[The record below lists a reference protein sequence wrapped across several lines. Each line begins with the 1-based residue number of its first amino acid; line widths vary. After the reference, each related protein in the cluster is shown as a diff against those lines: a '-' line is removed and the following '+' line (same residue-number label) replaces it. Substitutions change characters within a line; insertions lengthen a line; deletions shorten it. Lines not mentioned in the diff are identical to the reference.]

1 MEPKGNINNELKE
14 ISEPKDCLK
23 LQINLG
29 DEKYFL
35 KIFLSKDNLS
45 IIFVLE
51 KEKINTYYYYGKFYL
66 NELKKINKKFNSDN
80 NIVLAF
86 NRLKDITQNTTCK
99 LEKESLKMK
108 IYFLKNNSEFTTI
121 FLLRKKIVDQ
131 KRLNLLL
138 EEEIQE
144 NKSKIKNLKKQVT
157 KLDKIIENK
166 NGLIDKIDDNISK
179 LKNEINELNN
189 NLTNELKNDK
199 NKIGN
204 ELFKKEIQNKRK
216 KLKEDLMKKKIQK
229 NEVEKVKKEYK
240 INLQKDKNKDKDANQ
255 ELNLQ
260 DTIFNF
266 GNIEVIKNK
275 KIYEALITFNLITV
289 VIIIYLLLSISDLNS
304 SLTLKMKG
312 QDLLK
317 KIAILNLLE
326 NYQDDEM
333 GGIRENIIDFQLKNN
348 NNDNYQSID
357 NEEDPM
363 NPKKKLTY
371 IIKRKSKKKTLLYS
385 EREKRFFRK
394 HIKKKT
400 HYRTRDID
408 FELIYNS
415 FEPSRYNNL
424 YYSQSVNKN
433 FDILIIMKNKN
444 EKRYALFT
452 NNNSLQGRKGSV
464 KGGDY
469 VGYEFIEGRII
480 ENSLKS
486 FYDKH
491 FDYIQNIFVFLQNEK
506 TNLINGL
513 NNTSTYLLGDLDLF
527 EIYLV
532 NYLK

>member
-1 MEPKGNINNELKE
+1 MEPKGNNINELKE
-14 ISEPKDCLK
+14 NSEPKDCLK
-23 LQINLG
+23 VQINLE
-29 DEKYFL
+29 DQKYFL

-51 KEKINTYYYYGKFYL
+51 KEKIKTNYYFGKFYL

-86 NRLKDITQNTTCK
+86 NRLKDITQNNTCK
-99 LEKESLKMK
+99 LEKESLKIK
-108 IYFLKNNSEFTTI
+108 ICFIKNNSEFNAI
-121 FLLRKKIVDQ
+121 FLLRKKNVDQ

-144 NKSKIKNLKKQVT
+144 NKAKIKILKKQVT

-166 NGLIDKIDDNISK
+166 NGLIDNIDDNISK
-179 LKNEINELNN
+179 LKREINDINN

-199 NKIGN
+199 NKIEN

-240 INLQKDKNKDKDANQ
+240 INLQKDKKKDKDENQ
-255 ELNLQ
+255 DLNLQ

-348 NNDNYQSID
+348 DNDEHQAIG
-357 NEEDPM
+357 NEEDSQ
-363 NPKKKLTY
+363 NSKKKLTY
-371 IIKRKSKKKTLLYS
+371 IIKRKSKKKSLLYS

-415 FEPSRYNNL
+415 FESFKYNNL
-424 YYSQSVNKN
+424 YFSNAMNKN
-433 FDILIIMKNKN
+433 FDILILMKNKN

-452 NNNSLQGRKGSV
+452 NNNVLQGKKGNF
-464 KGGDY
+464 KGGEY
-469 VGYEFIEGRII
+469 VGYEFVEGKIV

-491 FDYIQNIFVFLQNEK
+491 FNYIQNIFVFLQNEK
-506 TNLINGL
+506 SNLINGL
-513 NNTSTYLLGDLDLF
+513 NSTSTYLLGDIDLF
-527 EIYLV
+527 EIYSV

>member
-1 MEPKGNINNELKE
+1 MEPKGNNNNELKD

-23 LQINLG
+23 IQINLG
-29 DEKYFL
+29 DENYFL

-51 KEKINTYYYYGKFYL
+51 KEKIKTNYYYGKFYL

-99 LEKESLKMK
+99 LEKESLKIK
-108 IYFLKNNSEFTTI
+108 IYFMKNSSEFIAI

-138 EEEIQE
+138 EDEIQE
-144 NKSKIKNLKKQVT
+144 NKSKIKILKKQVT

-166 NGLIDKIDDNISK
+166 NGLIDNINDTISK
-179 LKNEINELNN
+179 LKNEINDINN
-189 NLTNELKNDK
+189 NLTNDLKNEK

-204 ELFKKEIQNKRK
+204 ELLKKEIQNKHK

-240 INLQKDKNKDKDANQ
+240 INLQKDQNKDKDANQ

-312 QDLLK
+312 QDL
-317 KIAILNLLE
+317 E

-348 NNDNYQSID
+348 NNDEYQSIG
-357 NEEDPM
+357 NEEDPK

-400 HYRTRDID
+400 HYRTREID
-408 FELIYNS
+408 FDLLYNS
-415 FEPSRYNNL
+415 LEPFRYNNL
-424 YYSQSVNKN
+424 YYSQTMNKN

-452 NNNSLQGRKGSV
+452 NNNVLQGKKGNV

-480 ENSLKS
+480 ENSIKS

-506 TNLINGL
+506 TNLFNGL
-513 NNTSTYLLGDLDLF
+513 NNTSTYLLGDIELF
-527 EIYLV
+527 EIYSV